1 MLFSL
6 YILFEPPFVPKPP
19 SPCFFGEITIFFYG
33 RDFPTHLIPIVN
45 FGRGFREQ
53 KIWAKLC
60 MVGLWLSLSLVYPTY
75 DHGGVFE

>member
-19 SPCFFGEITIFFYG
+19 LPIFFWRNYYFFFDG
-33 RDFPTHLIPIVN
+33 RDFPAYLIPIVN

-60 MVGLWLSLSLVYPTY
+60 MVGL
-75 DHGGVFE
+75 